1 MEENIKKKIN
11 FRINIFTFKMI
22 ILFINTFSNIREKNV
37 FLKEL

>member
-11 FRINIFTFKMI
+11 FPINIFTFKMI